1 MENYRELLLMIDT
14 VSKEYGLSTQE
25 IISFVSD
32 GIKTALKKNF
42 PEGAILHIDIDDQT
56 GHIHA
61 WRLYKLVDSIVDVET
76 EMLFSEVENE
86 PVVDGFAWES
96 FDFQLNRQ
104 QYNITK
110 QVTLQKIKQR
120 AKEQQFENLMQK
132 NINLHLGNVKI
143 VKKDHVIVDMNGLD
157 VVIER
162 SNLLPKDYVKVND
175 KLYFTI
181 EKNKHYYGTRTS
193 NQYLVEV
200 LKKEIVQIEDGEVE
214 IVSCVRNPGFR
225 SKVIVQS
232 QLNKYDAV
240 KTCLGFRGAH
250 LKNFQIYLPGE
261 SIDFINYN
269 ESPAELVIKAISPVS
284 VHKILID
291 EDTHTI
297 DLAIEKEQIAQAI
310 GKGGKNIEMISSL
323 LNWKINIFSLEEW
336 KHQED
341 SEQKG
346 NILYF
351 MYSLDCDEELAIY
364 LTESGYSDIEEIAYL
379 PLQDLELDELDEE
392 TIEALRVNAKES
404 LADSEKMKTA
414 YAFKTLNH
422 LGFEQDEIQTLIE
435 NKVVSVEDIADLST
449 YDLQDILPNIDI
461 EKSKD
466 IIMKARKSLEELH
479 VD

>member
-86 PVVDGFAWES
+86 PVVNGFAWES

-110 QVTLQKIKQR
+110 QVALQKIKQR

-143 VKKDHVIVDMNGLD
+143 VKKDHIIVDMNGLD

-175 KLYFTI
+175 KIYFTI

-214 IVSCVRNPGFR
+214 IISCVRNPGIR

-232 QLNKYDAV
+232 KFNKYDAV

-250 LKNFQIYLPGE
+250 LKNFQIYLSGE

-351 MYSLDCDEELAIY
+351 MYSLDCDEELASY

-414 YAFKTLNH
+414 YALKTLNH
-422 LGFEQDEIQTLIE
+422 LGFEQDEIHTLIE